1 MSSHGLRLSLI
12 SIACGVLMAPLT
24 QVCAMGLMQAYDA
37 ALQNDPTYRSA
48 ISDSQAGKE
57 YKAIGRSGLL
67 PTLQYSYATSQ
78 NKAETTAPNFLG
90 KETTTNTD
98 YRSITNNV
106 SLRQTLFNL
115 DTFARYKQG
124 VAQTNYS
131 DAQFVSRGMD
141 LMIRLV
147 SAYVEVKYA
156 EDQLSLIE
164 AQRDSLL
171 EQKRVNDRMFEKG
184 EGTKTD
190 MLETQARL
198 DVAEAQVIEYADN
211 LMNTRNVLSGMTG
224 TDVTKLDGL
233 NKDFKAMLLV
243 KSDFDEWKLIAE
255 KNNAELA
262 AGRFNIEI
270 AEQEVSKSRAGHA
283 PRLDLNAG
291 YNHGISDS
299 LTTQKQDSVVRSVGI
314 QLVIPLYSGGYVNA
328 VSKQA
333 VANRERAK
341 SDMDATTNKVMAELR
356 KQFSAVNSS
365 IAKVAALRKSVDS
378 ATLLVDATRQSVKGG
393 VRINLDVLNAQQQL
407 ISTKRDFALARYTYL
422 TSFLKLRVA
431 AGIVSVD
438 DLQSVA
444 GYFSA
449 SN

>member
-1 MSSHGLRLSLI
+1 MANHWMRLSLI
-12 SIACGVLMAPLT
+12 SIACGVLMTPSA
-24 QVCAMGLMQAYDA
+24 QVSAMGLMQAYDA
-37 ALQNDPTYRSA
+37 ALQNDPNYRSA

-57 YKAIGRSGLL
+57 YKAIGLSGLL
-67 PTLQYSYATSQ
+67 PSLQYSYATSK

-90 KETTTNTD
+90 TETTSNTD

-115 DTFARYKQG
+115 DALARYKQG
-124 VAQTNYS
+124 IAQTSYS
-131 DAQFVSRGMD
+131 DAQFVSRSMD
-141 LMIRLV
+141 LTIRLV

-156 EDQLSLIE
+156 EDQLSLIV
-164 AQRDSLL
+164 AQRDSLS

-198 DVAEAQVIEYADN
+198 DVAEAQVIEYTDN
-211 LMNTRNVLSGMTG
+211 LMNTRNVLAGMTG
-224 TDVTKLDGL
+224 TDVTNLDGL
-233 NKDFKAMLLV
+233 NNDFRAMSLV
-243 KSDFDEWKLIAE
+243 SNDFEEWKLVAE

-262 AGRFNIEI
+262 AGRFNVEI
-270 AEQEVSKSRAGHA
+270 AEQEVSKSKAGHA

-299 LTTQKQDSVVRSVGI
+299 LTTQKQDSAVRSIGI
-314 QLVIPLYSGGYVNA
+314 QLIIPLYSGGYVHA

-333 VANRERAK
+333 IANREKAK
-341 SDMDATTNKVMAELR
+341 SDLDATTNKVMSELR
-356 KQFSAVNSS
+356 KQFSALNSS
-365 IAKVAALRKSVDS
+365 IAKVAALRKSVES
-378 ATLLVDATRQSVKGG
+378 ATLLVDATKQSVKGG

-407 ISTKRDFALARYTYL
+407 ISSKRDFALARYTYL

-431 AGIVSVD
+431 AGNLNID
-438 DLQSVA
+438 DLQAVA

-449 SN
+449 AN